1 MLAFSLKQAINCT
14 CPDFWGPEFTDWIC
28 WVKTCL
34 NNLRKQEN
42 PRYSFLPFS
51 CFFFA
56 SSNITLIKK
65 NKKKHIPFVTHV
77 SHPVLESYFN
87 CFTLFGACQQCVPWS
102 ESLNSCKATTGSS
115 TGGKSSAI
123 EPMCVYAITTVKRT
137 WDWVWNSLLC
147 IIFFRFGNCG
157 YFTDSPKT
165 ALPQPK
171 QKHIQGA
178 LSKRSM

>member
-1 MLAFSLKQAINCT
+1 MFHILFWSHISTVSL
-14 CPDFWGPEFTDWIC
+14 
-28 WVKTCL
+28 CL
-34 NNLRKQEN
+34 ELV
-42 PRYSFLPFS
+42 
-51 CFFFA
+51 
-56 SSNITLIKK
+56 SS
-65 NKKKHIPFVTHV
+65 
-77 SHPVLESYFN
+77 VL
-87 CFTLFGACQQCVPWS
+87 WW

-137 WDWVWNSLLC
+137 WDWGWSSLLC
-147 IIFFRFGNCG
+147 IIFFQFRHRG

-178 LSKRSM
+178 LSKWSMWLDIRSQYWTDLNGIALKNNKLNVAMADMRHWGLVLICILYTAVFLLIFLL